1 MATIKHLSSKNSDL
15 GAAERYLIFQ
25 HDESSNKPILDAD
38 GHLIPREDY
47 RIDSVLCGDEDF
59 AIACMKT
66 NLAYN
71 KNLSRGDVK
80 THHYIISFDPRD
92 AEENGLTMDRAQELG
107 LEFCKKHFPGH
118 QALVCT
124 YVLARIQHWCR
135 QVQQNEEQTLEH
147 LLKAGDKER
156 AAAAKKQTSDLKKA
170 EKRRAEVDRAFVKL
184 YEDWAA
190 ERITEYNFNM
200 LSQKYQAEQE
210 ELEQKI
216 QTLKTDMNTVK
227 GTAENAEK
235 WIELIKKVGYPKE
248 LNAELLNTL
257 IEKILIHEA
266 TKDEFGTRNQDIE
279 IIYRFVGKID

>member
-25 HDESSNKPILDAD
+25 HDESNNKPILDAD

-107 LEFCKKHFPGH
+107 LDFCKKHFPGH

-124 YVLARIQHWCR
+124 HPDGH
-135 QVQQNEEQTLEH
+135 N
-147 LLKAGDKER
+147 KSG
-156 AAAAKKQTSDLKKA
+156 
-170 EKRRAEVDRAFVKL
+170 
-184 YEDWAA
+184 
-190 ERITEYNFNM
+190 N
-200 LSQKYQAEQE
+200 
-210 ELEQKI
+210 
-216 QTLKTDMNTVK
+216 
-227 GTAENAEK
+227 
-235 WIELIKKVGYPKE
+235 
-248 LNAELLNTL
+248 
-257 IEKILIHEA
+257 IHVH
-266 TKDEFGTRNQDIE
+266 IV
-279 IIYRFVGKID
+279 I